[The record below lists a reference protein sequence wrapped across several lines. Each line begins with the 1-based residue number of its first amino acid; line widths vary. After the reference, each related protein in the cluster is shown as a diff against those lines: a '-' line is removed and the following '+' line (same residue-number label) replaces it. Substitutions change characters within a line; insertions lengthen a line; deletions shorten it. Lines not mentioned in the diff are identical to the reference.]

1 MALSLVNHGQGL
13 EAQKVHFQQPQI
25 LNRILRKLGGQ
36 HTVLSRQG
44 NEFLE
49 RSVGNDDTRC
59 VGSHVPH
66 HTLDDPTG
74 IDDLLGNRVTLILG
88 PEFRTFFQSFLE

>member
-1 MALSLVNHGQGL
+1 MALRLVNDSQGL
-13 EAQKVHFQQPQI
+13 ETQKVHFQEPKI
-25 LNRILRKLGGQ
+25 LNRILWKLGGQ

-44 NEFLE
+44 DEFLE
-49 RSVGNDDTRC
+49 QSVGNDDTRG
-59 VGSHVPH
+59 VGCVPH